1 MGDKH
6 GELSGALK
14 ILVYS
19 DDHTVREQVKVAL
32 TGMIAPDLP
41 RAEVVETATQAS
53 VVDAVSSGHY
63 DVLIAD
69 GESAPYGGM
78 GVCHQLK
85 DEVDNCPPVVLLV
98 ARVADAWLAS
108 WSHADAIAT
117 HPVDP
122 VALPQTVASVI
133 RGIRGDAAELRET
146 AGHH

>member
-6 GELSGALK
+6 GEPSEALK
-14 ILVYS
+14 VLVYS

-32 TGMIAPDLP
+32 CGTIASDLP
-41 RAEVVETATQAS
+41 RVEVIETATEAS
-53 VVDAVSSGHY
+53 VVDAVNSGHY

-69 GESAPYGGM
+69 GESTPYGGM

-85 DEVDNCPPVVLLV
+85 DEVEDCPPVVLLV

-108 WSHADAIAT
+108 WSRADAIAT

-122 VALPQTVASVI
+122 VALPQTVASVV
-133 RGIRGDAAELRET
+133 RVSRSEAAEPAEQ
-146 AGHH
+146 AV